1 MQNKEEINE
10 LIRSGICPNCK
21 NRLAHKEGCVE
32 CEFCG
37 WSICEE
43 S

>member
-1 MQNKEEINE
+1 MKNNDYAHYVR
-10 LIRSGICPNCK
+10 LGICPNCK

-37 WSICEE
+37 WSVCEE